1 MYGPYAMIGGV
12 AIMVLLCCC
21 NLIYQKKIS
30 LRQRNP
36 RTRRVQNPVILS
48 DEEKEVRR
56 EHVLKNIIHK
66 KVVTKG
72 RQNELGEN
80 EDQQDGCILFPH
92 ETIVKERSMRQKSI
106 KLMDE
111 EFYDDEYGGAIND
124 KKDDICIET
133 LRSIQSRRNIENV
146 DNVDELLYSPRS
158 CPICCE
164 DYVKGDDVAW
174 SKNEDCCH
182 AYHTD
187 CIVPW
192 LMDHDDCP
200 MCRCVYVVKEE

>member
-1 MYGPYAMIGGV
+1 MKSSMTKS
-12 AIMVLLCCC
+12 MVV
-21 NLIYQKKIS
+21 QSMTKK
-30 LRQRNP
+30 
-36 RTRRVQNPVILS
+36 TTFAYV
-48 DEEKEVRR
+48 
-56 EHVLKNIIHK
+56 
-66 KVVTKG
+66 
-72 RQNELGEN
+72 
-80 EDQQDGCILFPH
+80 
-92 ETIVKERSMRQKSI
+92 
-106 KLMDE
+106 
-111 EFYDDEYGGAIND
+111 
-124 KKDDICIET
+124 ET

-200 MCRCVYVVKEE
+200 MCRCVYVKEEGDS

>member
-1 MYGPYAMIGGV
+1 M
-12 AIMVLLCCC
+12 
-21 NLIYQKKIS
+21 
-30 LRQRNP
+30 
-36 RTRRVQNPVILS
+36 
-48 DEEKEVRR
+48 
-56 EHVLKNIIHK
+56 
-66 KVVTKG
+66 VTKDK
-72 RQNELGEN
+72 QIEMGEKG
-80 EDQQDGCILFPH
+80 EEQDEHILFPH

-106 KLMDE
+106 KFMDDEFCDE
-111 EFYDDEYGGAIND
+111 EQGGTINH

-133 LRSIQSRRNIENV
+133 LRSIQSKRNIENV

-200 MCRCVYVVKEE
+200 MCRCVYVMTEEK

>member
-1 MYGPYAMIGGV
+1 
-12 AIMVLLCCC
+12 MVTK
-21 NLIYQKKIS
+21 NRENEI
-30 LRQRNP
+30 
-36 RTRRVQNPVILS
+36 
-48 DEEKEVRR
+48 EEKGD
-56 EHVLKNIIHK
+56 K
-66 KVVTKG
+66 
-72 RQNELGEN
+72 QNEL
-80 EDQQDGCILFPH
+80 ILYHH
-92 ETIVKERSMRQKSI
+92 EIIIRERSMRQKSI
-106 KLMDE
+106 KFMDE
-111 EFYDDEYGGAIND
+111 EFCDEEQGGAIND

-133 LRSIQSRRNIENV
+133 LRSIRSMRNLESLNYI
-146 DNVDELLYSPRS
+146 DESLYSPRS

-200 MCRCVYVVKEE
+200 MCRCVYVMKE